1 MLCFLENII
10 SLYQGPGKSRMTS
23 FNFNV
28 FTNILV
34 STSHMEH
41 MFTFG
46 KATPI
51 FNMETFT
58 GLVHALVRPQ

>member
-1 MLCFLENII
+1 MSMFQL
-10 SLYQGPGKSRMTS
+10 PGKRNVIS
-23 FNFNV
+23 FNLNV
-28 FTNILV
+28 FTNIYV
-34 STSHMEH
+34 RTSHMEH

-58 GLVHALVRPQ
+58 GLVNTLVRPQW